1 MISWNLIGI
10 YFFSINQEY
19 YMVYILIC
27 FHLNCVQK
35 SHKNH

>member
-1 MISWNLIGI
+1 MISWNLISI

-27 FHLNCVQK
+27 IDLNCVQK